1 MEDIIIKS
9 KKLFNSG
16 FGCAESVLIATSE
29 SMNIKSELIPR
40 IASGFCGGVANT
52 NGMCGAVNGAIMAI
66 NIIHGRDRHDESKDM
81 NYQKVQQFIE
91 KFESKFDSI
100 SCPVLTGCDLS
111 IEEGQQKFNK
121 NNIHQKCANYTGE
134 ATRMVLEI
142 IQTNDKKR
150 IN

>member
-1 MEDIIIKS
+1 MEDIIVKS
-9 KKLFNSG
+9 KKLFDSG

-66 NIIHGRDRHDESKDM
+66 NIIYGRDHAGESKDM
-81 NYQKVQQFIE
+81 NFQKVQQFIK
-91 KFESKFDSI
+91 KFESKFGSI

-111 IEEGQQKFNK
+111 TEEGQQKFSELNL
-121 NNIHQKCANYTGE
+121 HQKYADFTGE
-134 ATRMVLEI
+134 ATRMVLEMI
-142 IQTNDKKR
+142 
-150 IN
+150 